1 MATEIS
7 VPDIGDFESVEIIE
21 ILVKPGDTIKKNDP
35 VVTLES
41 DKSSVEVPSPFAGKI
56 SALKVKIGDKV
67 STGSVLALIEDEKA
81 KVEQQSSEQE
91 KEKTKPLVLK
101 EDDVLPETEKIIK
114 EAESTIPQTSLESS
128 TVQPIQI
135 DEITKVDE
143 LKVDKEET
151 AEDKLVIVQDKLLRT
166 MAEMENQRRR
176 FEKEKQEAF
185 EFGGFNFAGESLSLL
200 DNIDRAIMSFRND
213 ENLKNN
219 KDLNKIIDGIEVVKK
234 DLVSIFKKNGIESIE
249 CINKKFDPNFHQ
261 AMLEVE
267 DNTKEPGTVVQEI
280 QKGYMMKDRLLRP
293 SLVSVTKKREEKLE
307 KTTNDDKKTDKKSE
321 KKWLFCL

>member
-1 MATEIS
+1 MTKADKKKETET
-7 VPDIGDFESVEIIE
+7 EQEIQ
-21 ILVKPGDTIKKNDP
+21 NNN
-35 VVTLES
+35 
-41 DKSSVEVPSPFAGKI
+41 
-56 SALKVKIGDKV
+56 
-67 STGSVLALIEDEKA
+67 
-81 KVEQQSSEQE
+81 KVEE
-91 KEKTKPLVLK
+91 K
-101 EDDVLPETEKIIK
+101 
-114 EAESTIPQTSLESS
+114 
-128 TVQPIQI
+128 
-135 DEITKVDE
+135 
-143 LKVDKEET
+143 KEET
-151 AEDKLVIVQDKLLRT
+151 AEDKLAIVQDKLLRT

-185 EFGGFNFAGESLSLL
+185 EFGGFNFAGESLSVL

-249 CINKKFDPNFHQ
+249 CINKKFDPNFQQ

-321 KKWLFCL
+321 KK

>member
-1 MATEIS
+1 MSGSHVSVALGDRLGDGQVAILPEKKETETLS
-7 VPDIGDFESVEIIE
+7 GTKEEIQ
-21 ILVKPGDTIKKNDP
+21 NNN
-35 VVTLES
+35 
-41 DKSSVEVPSPFAGKI
+41 
-56 SALKVKIGDKV
+56 
-67 STGSVLALIEDEKA
+67 
-81 KVEQQSSEQE
+81 KVE
-91 KEKTKPLVLK
+91 KK
-101 EDDVLPETEKIIK
+101 
-114 EAESTIPQTSLESS
+114 
-128 TVQPIQI
+128 
-135 DEITKVDE
+135 
-143 LKVDKEET
+143 KEET

-185 EFGGFNFAGESLSLL
+185 EFGGFNFANESLSLL

-321 KKWLFCL
+321 KK